1 MFPLK
6 TTDSALEF
14 CARISR
20 FLLLLLLSLLGLC
33 LRTGEVEEV
42 DGASEIEDAA
52 KLLATPG
59 YCQGF
64 GVFGF
69 QRNRGFRGLGGAE
82 EFGQAR

>member
-1 MFPLK
+1 MEGASLI
-6 TTDSALEF
+6 
-14 CARISR
+14 CARVVHGEYPRSSNI
-20 FLLLLLLSLLGLC
+20 LLGLC

-42 DGASEIEDAA
+42 DGAGEIEDAV

-82 EFGQAR
+82 EFGEAR